1 MQQQQPQQEFTLAG
15 LTGGDIEA
23 IMNGLNELP
32 GKFGRLT
39 MNKIEGQVIQQVIAA
54 QVPPQKP
61 DDGKKGDDDN
71 GEQKPE

>member
-1 MQQQQPQQEFTLAG
+1 MQQAQQTQEQKVFTLTDM
-15 LTGGDIEA
+15 TGPDIEA

-39 MNKIEGQVIQQVIAA
+39 MNKIEAQIVQQVIGA
-54 QVPPQKP
+54 QVPPP
-61 DDGKKGDDDN
+61 GGNKGDDG